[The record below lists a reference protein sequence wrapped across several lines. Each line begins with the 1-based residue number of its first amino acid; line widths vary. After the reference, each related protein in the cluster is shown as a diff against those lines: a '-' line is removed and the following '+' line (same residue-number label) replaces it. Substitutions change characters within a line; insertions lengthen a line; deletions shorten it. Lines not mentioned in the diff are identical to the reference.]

1 MAGIDLVSLPSVT
14 VTDSFHIKAEN
25 LFSQVPNDGERGSL
39 PILSFAIK
47 EGTEGRPNTR
57 IIPVLTENICW
68 VVLTGRVNKPR
79 DGSCDRRPRLMI
91 REGVMSLI
99 KLAMSCL
106 LYTSPSPRDS

>member
-25 LFSQVPNDGERGSL
+25 LFSQVPNDGEWGSL

-57 IIPVLTENICW
+57 IVPVLTENIRW
-68 VVLTGRVNKPR
+68 VVLTGRMNKPR
-79 DGSCDRRPRLMI
+79 NGSCDRRPRLMI
-91 REGVMSLI
+91 REGVVSLI
-99 KLAMSCL
+99 KLAM
-106 LYTSPSPRDS
+106 RHRRGIHH